1 MLLMIN
7 GGKQMNLDLTV
18 GLMLS
23 GKINNNNRITE
34 SNFDPFNEADIILIY
49 NVYSFFINK

>member
-1 MLLMIN
+1 MLSMIN
-7 GGKQMNLDLTV
+7 GGKQINLDLTV

-34 SNFDPFNEADIILIY
+34 GNFDPSMKWIFL
-49 NVYSFFINK
+49 